1 MSGNPDAR
9 LSGLGGHFDGS
20 SGRAAR
26 LAGAAQALPAAVPWP
41 LGALLG
47 VRTTLALFGCVAVAA
62 LLAFHAL
69 GARGIFSPAEA
80 RYSLIAR
87 EMLESG
93 DWIQPRLNHVR
104 YDEKPPLLYWAIAAC
119 YHWLGPSEFSSR
131 LPSAAS
137 YVGTAALTFGVAY
150 ELVGEDAAPLAA
162 LVYATSIGTFLFGRF
177 VFTDSLLVFATTLA
191 LYAFCR
197 VVTRAGELRSVLLFY
212 LALGLAGMTKGFVGV
227 VLPAAAVSTYAIL
240 FEDRSFVKR
249 LRPVLGAIV
258 TASVFLPWH
267 VAMALRDRSF
277 IDFYVVNEHLRR
289 FLNTRE
295 PIDYVSQSVVGFWV
309 ATLFWLLPWA
319 LFLPGALVSA
329 IRYDKRRLGI
339 PLLWAAWVIGFFTL
353 TGARLEYYALPAFPA
368 LSVLLAAYFRR
379 LFRSRSAG
387 WQMQLPALALLG
399 ASLCAVPKVFLF
411 PSGGTDF
418 LTAMITNV
426 DGYYREYFAH
436 HPEQSFAFVHE
447 VFDLAR
453 PFTLLLGVI
462 GGGVALLAA
471 NGSRRLA
478 FALLAGGMIPCLG
491 VVDLGMRLITADR
504 SQREFAS
511 IVADHWSDGAKLV
524 VVGAYEDLCGLTYY
538 THRSTQML
546 DPNPEDLLFG
556 RRKGDAADLFLT
568 PEAFEREWQSDS
580 QVFVLSDQSFDLPG
594 AIVLAESPRDILRT
608 NHSL

>member
-1 MSGNPDAR
+1 
-9 LSGLGGHFDGS
+9 
-20 SGRAAR
+20 
-26 LAGAAQALPAAVPWP
+26 
-41 LGALLG
+41 
-47 VRTTLALFGCVAVAA
+47 
-62 LLAFHAL
+62 
-69 GARGIFSPAEA
+69 
-80 RYSLIAR
+80 
-87 EMLESG
+87 
-93 DWIQPRLNHVR
+93 
-104 YDEKPPLLYWAIAAC
+104 
-119 YHWLGPSEFSSR
+119 
-131 LPSAAS
+131 
-137 YVGTAALTFGVAY
+137 
-150 ELVGEDAAPLAA
+150 
-162 LVYATSIGTFLFGRF
+162 
-177 VFTDSLLVFATTLA
+177 
-191 LYAFCR
+191 
-197 VVTRAGELRSVLLFY
+197 
-212 LALGLAGMTKGFVGV
+212 
-227 VLPAAAVSTYAIL
+227 
-240 FEDRSFVKR
+240 
-249 LRPVLGAIV
+249 
-258 TASVFLPWH
+258 
-267 VAMALRDRSF
+267 MALRDRSF

-295 PIDYVSQSVVGFWV
+295 PIDYVLQSVVGFWV

-319 LFLPGALVSA
+319 LFLPGALASA

-379 LFRSRSAG
+379 LFRSRAAG

-453 PFTLLLGVI
+453 PFTLLLGVV
-462 GGGVALLAA
+462 GGGVALSLRTGSPLGVRAA
-471 NGSRRLA
+471 RR
-478 FALLAGGMIPCLG
+478 GMIPCLG

-556 RRKGDAADLFLT
+556 RRKGDATDLFLT

-580 QVFVLSDQSFDLPG
+580 QVFVLSHQSFALSG
-594 AIVLAESPRDILRT
+594 AIVLAQSPRDILRT